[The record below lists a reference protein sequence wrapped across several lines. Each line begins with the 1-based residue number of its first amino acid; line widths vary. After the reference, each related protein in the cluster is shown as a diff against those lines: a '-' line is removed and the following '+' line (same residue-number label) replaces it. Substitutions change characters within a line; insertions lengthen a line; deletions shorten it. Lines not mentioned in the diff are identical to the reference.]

1 MQFAHSLYSLW
12 DLVRPPD
19 STLMLILLGAVVVHV
34 LAFTAT
40 FIALLAVAPKNN
52 TARIDGGLRQ

>member
-1 MQFAHSLYSLW
+1 
-12 DLVRPPD
+12 
-19 STLMLILLGAVVVHV
+19 MLILLGAVVVHV